1 MDVNAL
7 QGNYDDYATD
17 PPEPAASTG
26 SGQAPSGPDGQFA
39 VDKNMIEESQAVAEQ
54 AGGME
59 TVEGMHAFIEDY
71 GSKMG
76 FSEDEIGTLKKQ
88 ASLESANNPNQ
99 IGDANRPQQDG
110 GASFGVMSVSSGFT
124 DPNVFNGEYQA
135 KFTDG
140 SDVQVSDFF
149 QLNGDGTAG
158 EQSGNQIATN
168 LALGM
173 EYMAENKLTEGSMD
187 GALRHYVNGPD
198 TEAQRATDY
207 VNKVNSADPNQQ
219 GDVSAGTAQPG
230 TFNPE
235 AVAA

>member
-1 MDVNAL
+1 VDAAE
-7 QGNYDDYATD
+7 GKYDDYAMD
-17 PPEPAASTG
+17 QAEPAASTD

-99 IGDANRPQQDG
+99 IGDTNRPQQDG

-140 SDVQVSDFF
+140 SDVKVPDFF

-173 EYMAENKLTEGSMD
+173 EYMTEFKLKEGSME
-187 GALRHYVNGPD
+187 GALRHYVNGPN
-198 TEAQRATDY
+198 TEEQPATDY
-207 VNKVNSADPNQQ
+207 VNKVNAAVPNYQ
-219 GDVSAGTAQPG
+219 GDVSKGTAPSF
-230 TFNPE
+230 TFNPD